1 MDIILIITSAF
12 AAISCLYISVI
23 MFSNKGRLFVNSLSY
38 LLLLLF
44 SISKFIDIGNV
55 IVNKSQFLYY
65 SNISYD
71 NFQQNFVSFLSLLVP
86 VLCLKFFTDHWKTK
100 LKKKQRFVLL
110 FLPPII
116 TILISFLFEKIYYS
130 TIIYVYYQL
139 IGLLSLFLL
148 MKNRK
153 YFIQI
158 SVFDLLFAVI
168 ITYNMFTF
176 IAYYYLFIND
186 VYLSNSILI
195 VQPLGS
201 VPLGTDNS
209 GGIIKLL
216 LNFILI
222 VLPTYILLKPNL
234 LYGDYFFNADIARSK
249 SESKNNHWSTSKNKQ
264 ILKKDLRLYKE
275 IKLDISSIIFK
286 IIKVEKNYINNKLII
301 YKIENIALLVDE
313 NTKVVEFIFN
323 YHNNLSFSKYMIKIN
338 MLKAGQLIESGY
350 LKQNS
355 VNDLAN
361 MFGYSSRSAFYS
373 KFKEFNDSA
382 PSQY

>member
-38 LLLLLF
+38 LLLLF

>member
-38 LLLLLF
+38 LLLLF
-44 SISKFIDIGNV
+44 SIAKFIDIGNV
-55 IVNKSQFLYY
+55 IVNKPQFLYY

-100 LKKKQRFVLL
+100 LNKKQRFVLL

-249 SESKNNHWSTSKNKQ
+249 SESKNNHWSSSKNKQ

>member
-1 MDIILIITSAF
+1 MDLIIIVTSAF
-12 AAISCLYISVI
+12 AAISCLYISII

-38 LLLLLF
+38 LLLLF
-44 SISKFIDIGNV
+44 SIAKFIDIGNV
-55 IVNKSQFLYY
+55 IVNKPQFLYY
-65 SNISYD
+65 LNISYN
-71 NFQQNFVSFLSLLVP
+71 NFQEYFVSFLSLLIP

-100 LKKKQRFVLL
+100 LNKKQGFVLL
-110 FLPPII
+110 FLPPVI
-116 TILISFLFEKIYYS
+116 TILTSFLFEKIYYS
-130 TIIYVYYQL
+130 TIIFVYYQL

-148 MKNRK
+148 LKNRK
-153 YFIQI
+153 YFVQN

-186 VYLSNSILI
+186 IFLSDSILI

-222 VLPTYILLKPNL
+222 VLPTYILLKPKL
-234 LYGDYFFNADIARSK
+234 LYGDYFFNADIARAK
-249 SESKNNHWSTSKNKQ
+249 SDSKNNHWSSSKTKQ
-264 ILKKDLRLYKE
+264 ILNKDLRLYKE

-301 YKIENIALLVDE
+301 YKIENIALLIDE
-313 NTKVVEFIFN
+313 NKKVVEFIFN

-338 MLKAGQLIESGY
+338 MLKAGRLIESGY
-350 LKQNS
+350 LKENS

>member
-38 LLLLLF
+38 LLLFF
-44 SISKFIDIGNV
+44 SIAKFIDIGNV
-55 IVNKSQFLYY
+55 IVDKSQFLYY
-65 SNISYD
+65 SNISYY

-234 LYGDYFFNADIARSK
+234 LYGDYFFNADIARAK
-249 SESKNNHWSTSKNKQ
+249 SDSKNNHWSTSKNKQ

>member
-38 LLLLLF
+38 LLLLF
-44 SISKFIDIGNV
+44 SIAKFIDIGNV

-65 SNISYD
+65 SNISYN

-100 LKKKQRFVLL
+100 LNKKQRFFLL

-116 TILISFLFEKIYYS
+116 TILTSFLFEKIYYS
-130 TIIYVYYQL
+130 TITYVYYQL

-195 VQPLGS
+195 VQPLGT

-222 VLPTYILLKPNL
+222 VLPTYILLKPKL
-234 LYGDYFFNADIARSK
+234 LYGDYFFNADIARAK
-249 SESKNNHWSTSKNKQ
+249 SDSKNNHWSSSKNKQ
-264 ILKKDLRLYKE
+264 ILKKDVRLYKE

-301 YKIENIALLVDE
+301 YKIENIALLIDE

>member
-38 LLLLLF
+38 LLLLF

-65 SNISYD
+65 SNISYY

-100 LKKKQRFVLL
+100 LNKKQEFVLL

-130 TIIYVYYQL
+130 TIIYVYYQI
-139 IGLLSLFLL
+139 IGLLSFFLL

-195 VQPLGS
+195 VQPMGS
-201 VPLGTDNS
+201 VPIGTDNS

-234 LYGDYFFNADIARSK
+234 LYGDYFFNADIARTK
-249 SESKNNHWSTSKNKQ
+249 SESKNNHWSSSKNKQ

-301 YKIENIALLVDE
+301 YKIENIALLIDE

>member
-23 MFSNKGRLFVNSLSY
+23 MFSNKGKLFVNSLSY
-38 LLLLLF
+38 LLLLF
-44 SISKFIDIGNV
+44 SIAKFIDIGNV

-65 SNISYD
+65 LNISYN

-100 LKKKQRFVLL
+100 LNKKQRFFFL

-186 VYLSNSILI
+186 AYLSNSILI

-216 LNFILI
+216 LNLILI
-222 VLPTYILLKPNL
+222 VLPTYILLKPKL
-234 LYGDYFFNADIARSK
+234 LYGDYFFNADIDRAK
-249 SESKNNHWSTSKNKQ
+249 SDSKNNHWSSSKNKQ
-264 ILKKDLRLYKE
+264 ILKKDVRLYKE

-301 YKIENIALLVDE
+301 YKIENIALLIDE

>member
-1 MDIILIITSAF
+1 MDLIIIVTSAF
-12 AAISCLYISVI
+12 AAISCLYISII

-38 LLLLLF
+38 LLLLF
-44 SISKFIDIGNV
+44 SIAKFIDIGNV
-55 IVNKSQFLYY
+55 IVNKPQFLYY
-65 SNISYD
+65 LNISYN
-71 NFQQNFVSFLSLLVP
+71 NFQEYFVSFLSLLVP

-100 LKKKQRFVLL
+100 LNKKQGFVLL
-110 FLPPII
+110 FLPPVI
-116 TILISFLFEKIYYS
+116 TILTSFIFEKIYYS
-130 TIIYVYYQL
+130 TIIFVYYQL

-148 MKNRK
+148 LKNRK
-153 YFIQI
+153 YFVQN

-186 VYLSNSILI
+186 IFLSDSILI

-222 VLPTYILLKPNL
+222 VLPTYILLKPKL
-234 LYGDYFFNADIARSK
+234 LYGDYFFNADIARAK
-249 SESKNNHWSTSKNKQ
+249 SDSKNNHWSSSKTKQ
-264 ILKKDLRLYKE
+264 ILNKDLRLYKE
-275 IKLDISSIIFK
+275 IKLNISSIIFK
-286 IIKVEKNYINNKLII
+286 IIQVEKNYINNKLII
-301 YKIENIALLVDE
+301 YKIENIALLIDE
-313 NTKVVEFIFN
+313 NKKVVEFIFN

-338 MLKAGQLIESGY
+338 MLKAGRLIESGY
-350 LKQNS
+350 LKENS

>member
-38 LLLLLF
+38 LLLFF
-44 SISKFIDIGNV
+44 SIAKFIDIGNV
-55 IVNKSQFLYY
+55 IVDKSQFLYY
-65 SNISYD
+65 SNISYY

-130 TIIYVYYQL
+130 TIIYVYYQI
-139 IGLLSLFLL
+139 IGLLSFFLL

-249 SESKNNHWSTSKNKQ
+249 SESKNNHWSSSKNKQ

>member
-38 LLLLLF
+38 LLLLF

-65 SNISYD
+65 SNISYY

-100 LKKKQRFVLL
+100 LNKKQRFVLL

>member
-38 LLLLLF
+38 LLLFF
-44 SISKFIDIGNV
+44 SIAKFIDIGYV
-55 IVNKSQFLYY
+55 IVDKSQFLYY
-65 SNISYD
+65 SNISYY

>member
-38 LLLLLF
+38 LLLLF
-44 SISKFIDIGNV
+44 SIAKFIDIGNV

-65 SNISYD
+65 SNISYN

-100 LKKKQRFVLL
+100 LNKKQRFFLL

-116 TILISFLFEKIYYS
+116 TILTSFLFEKIYYS

-195 VQPLGS
+195 VQPLGT

-216 LNFILI
+216 LNLILI
-222 VLPTYILLKPNL
+222 VLPTYILLKPKL

-249 SESKNNHWSTSKNKQ
+249 SDSKNNHWSTSKNKQ

>member
-38 LLLLLF
+38 LLLFF
-44 SISKFIDIGNV
+44 SIAKFIDIGNV
-55 IVNKSQFLYY
+55 IVDKSQFLYY
-65 SNISYD
+65 SNISYY

-234 LYGDYFFNADIARSK
+234 LYGDYFFNADIARAK
-249 SESKNNHWSTSKNKQ
+249 SDSKNNHWSTSKNKQ

-275 IKLDISSIIFK
+275 IKLDISSVIFK

>member
-38 LLLLLF
+38 LLLFF
-44 SISKFIDIGNV
+44 SIAKFIDIGNV
-55 IVNKSQFLYY
+55 IVDKSQFLYY
-65 SNISYD
+65 SNISYY

-168 ITYNMFTF
+168 MTYNMFTF

-301 YKIENIALLVDE
+301 YKIENIALLIDE

>member
-1 MDIILIITSAF
+1 MDIIITVTSAF

-38 LLLLLF
+38 LLLLF
-44 SISKFIDIGNV
+44 SIAKFIDIGNV
-55 IVNKSQFLYY
+55 IVNKPQFLYY

-100 LKKKQRFVLL
+100 LNKKQVFILL

-116 TILISFLFEKIYYS
+116 TIFMSFLFEKIYYS
-130 TIIYVYYQL
+130 TIIFVYYQL
-139 IGLLSLFLL
+139 IGLLSLSLL
-148 MKNRK
+148 MINRK
-153 YFIQI
+153 YFIHN

-222 VLPTYILLKPNL
+222 VLPTYILLKPKL
-234 LYGDYFFNADIARSK
+234 LYGDYFFNADIARTK
-249 SESKNNHWSTSKNKQ
+249 SGSKNNHWSSSKNKQ

-301 YKIENIALLVDE
+301 YKIENIALLIDE

>member
-38 LLLLLF
+38 LLLLF

-65 SNISYD
+65 LNISYD

-234 LYGDYFFNADIARSK
+234 LYGDYFFNADIARAK
-249 SESKNNHWSTSKNKQ
+249 SDSKNNHWSTSKNKQ

-301 YKIENIALLVDE
+301 YKIENIALLIDE

>member
-38 LLLLLF
+38 LLLFF
-44 SISKFIDIGNV
+44 SIAKFIDIGNV
-55 IVNKSQFLYY
+55 IVDKSQFLYY

-249 SESKNNHWSTSKNKQ
+249 SESKNNHWSSSKNKQ

>member
-38 LLLLLF
+38 LLLLF
-44 SISKFIDIGNV
+44 SIAKFIDIGNV
-55 IVNKSQFLYY
+55 TVNKSQFLYY

-100 LKKKQRFVLL
+100 LNNKQGFVLL

-195 VQPLGS
+195 VKPLGS

-222 VLPTYILLKPNL
+222 VLPTYILLKPKL

>member
-38 LLLLLF
+38 LLLLF

-55 IVNKSQFLYY
+55 IVDKSQFLYY
-65 SNISYD
+65 SNISYY

-130 TIIYVYYQL
+130 TIIYVYYQI

>member
-1 MDIILIITSAF
+1 MDIIITVTSAF

-38 LLLLLF
+38 LLLLF
-44 SISKFIDIGNV
+44 SIAKFIDIGNV
-55 IVNKSQFLYY
+55 IVNKPQFLYY

-100 LKKKQRFVLL
+100 LNKKQVFILL

-116 TILISFLFEKIYYS
+116 TIFMSFLFEKIYYS
-130 TIIYVYYQL
+130 TIIFVYYQL
-139 IGLLSLFLL
+139 IGLLSLSLL
-148 MKNRK
+148 MINRK
-153 YFIQI
+153 YFIHN

-222 VLPTYILLKPNL
+222 VLPTYILLKPKL
-234 LYGDYFFNADIARSK
+234 LYGDYFFNADIARTK
-249 SESKNNHWSTSKNKQ
+249 SDSKNNHWSSSKNKQ

-301 YKIENIALLVDE
+301 YKIENIALLIDE

>member
-38 LLLLLF
+38 LLLFF
-44 SISKFIDIGNV
+44 SIAKFIDIGNV
-55 IVNKSQFLYY
+55 IVDKSQFLYY
-65 SNISYD
+65 SNISYY

-130 TIIYVYYQL
+130 TIIYVYYQI
-139 IGLLSLFLL
+139 IGLLSFFLL

-249 SESKNNHWSTSKNKQ
+249 SESKNNHWSSSKNKQ

-301 YKIENIALLVDE
+301 YKIENIALLINE

>member
-38 LLLLLF
+38 LLLLF

-65 SNISYD
+65 SNISYY

-186 VYLSNSILI
+186 IFLSNSILI

-249 SESKNNHWSTSKNKQ
+249 SESKNNHWSSSKNKQ

>member
-38 LLLLLF
+38 LLLFF
-44 SISKFIDIGNV
+44 SIAKFIDIGNV
-55 IVNKSQFLYY
+55 IVDKSQFLYY
-65 SNISYD
+65 SNISYY

-100 LKKKQRFVLL
+100 LNKKQRFVLL

-234 LYGDYFFNADIARSK
+234 LYGDYFFNADIARAK
-249 SESKNNHWSTSKNKQ
+249 SDSKNNHWSTSKNKQ

>member
-38 LLLLLF
+38 LLLLF
-44 SISKFIDIGNV
+44 SIAKFIDIGNV

-65 SNISYD
+65 SNISYN

-100 LKKKQRFVLL
+100 LNKKQRFFLL

-116 TILISFLFEKIYYS
+116 TILTSFLFEKIYYS
-130 TIIYVYYQL
+130 TITYVYYQL

-195 VQPLGS
+195 VQPLGT

-216 LNFILI
+216 LNLILI
-222 VLPTYILLKPNL
+222 VLPTYILLKPKL
-234 LYGDYFFNADIARSK
+234 LYGDYFFNADIARAK
-249 SESKNNHWSTSKNKQ
+249 SDSKNNHWSSSKNKQ
-264 ILKKDLRLYKE
+264 ILKKDVRLYKE

-301 YKIENIALLVDE
+301 YKIENIALLIDE

>member
-38 LLLLLF
+38 LLLFF
-44 SISKFIDIGNV
+44 SIAKFIDIGNV

-65 SNISYD
+65 LNISYD

-100 LKKKQRFVLL
+100 LNKKQRFVLL

-234 LYGDYFFNADIARSK
+234 LYGDYFFNADIARAK
-249 SESKNNHWSTSKNKQ
+249 SDSKNNHWSTSKNKQ

>member
-1 MDIILIITSAF
+1 MDLIIIVTSAF
-12 AAISCLYISVI
+12 AAISCLYISII

-38 LLLLLF
+38 LLLLF
-44 SISKFIDIGNV
+44 SIAKFIYIGNV
-55 IVNKSQFLYY
+55 IVNKPQFLYY
-65 SNISYD
+65 LNISYN
-71 NFQQNFVSFLSLLVP
+71 NFQEYFVSFLSLLVP

-100 LKKKQRFVLL
+100 LNKKQGFVLL
-110 FLPPII
+110 FLPPVI
-116 TILISFLFEKIYYS
+116 TILTSFLFEKIYYS
-130 TIIYVYYQL
+130 TIIFVYYQL

-148 MKNRK
+148 LKNRK
-153 YFIQI
+153 YFVQN

-186 VYLSNSILI
+186 IFLSDSILI
-195 VQPLGS
+195 VQPMGS
-201 VPLGTDNS
+201 VPIGTDNS

-222 VLPTYILLKPNL
+222 VLPTYILLKPKL
-234 LYGDYFFNADIARSK
+234 LYGDYFFNADIARAK
-249 SESKNNHWSTSKNKQ
+249 SDSKNNHWSSSKTKQ
-264 ILKKDLRLYKE
+264 ILNKDLRLYKE
-275 IKLDISSIIFK
+275 IKFDISSIIFK

-301 YKIENIALLVDE
+301 YKIENIALLIDE
-313 NTKVVEFIFN
+313 NKKVVEFIFN

-350 LKQNS
+350 LKENS

>member
-1 MDIILIITSAF
+1 MDVILIITSAF

-38 LLLLLF
+38 LLLLF

-100 LKKKQRFVLL
+100 LNKKQRFVLL

-249 SESKNNHWSTSKNKQ
+249 SESKNNHWSSSKNKQ

>member
-38 LLLLLF
+38 LLLLF

-100 LKKKQRFVLL
+100 LNKKQRFVLL

>member
-1 MDIILIITSAF
+1 MDLIIIVTSAF
-12 AAISCLYISVI
+12 AAISCLYISII

-38 LLLLLF
+38 LLLLF
-44 SISKFIDIGNV
+44 SIAKFIDIGNV
-55 IVNKSQFLYY
+55 IVNKPQFLYY
-65 SNISYD
+65 LNISYN
-71 NFQQNFVSFLSLLVP
+71 NFQEYFVSLLSLLVP

-100 LKKKQRFVLL
+100 LNKKQGFILL
-110 FLPPII
+110 FLPPVI
-116 TILISFLFEKIYYS
+116 TILTSFLFEKIYYS
-130 TIIYVYYQL
+130 TIIFVYYQL

-148 MKNRK
+148 LKNRK
-153 YFIQI
+153 YFVQN

-186 VYLSNSILI
+186 IFLSNSILI

-222 VLPTYILLKPNL
+222 VLPTYILLKPKL
-234 LYGDYFFNADIARSK
+234 LYGDYFFNADIARAK
-249 SESKNNHWSTSKNKQ
+249 SDSKNNHWSSTKNKQ
-264 ILKKDLRLYKE
+264 ILKKDLRLYRE

-301 YKIENIALLVDE
+301 YKIENIALLIDE
-313 NTKVVEFIFN
+313 NKKVVEFIFN

-350 LKQNS
+350 LKENS

-373 KFKEFNDSA
+373 KFKEFNDSS

>member
-38 LLLLLF
+38 LLLLF

-130 TIIYVYYQL
+130 TIIYVYYQI
-139 IGLLSLFLL
+139 IGLLSFFLL

>member
-38 LLLLLF
+38 LLLFF
-44 SISKFIDIGNV
+44 SIAKFIDIGNV

-130 TIIYVYYQL
+130 TIIYVYYQI
-139 IGLLSLFLL
+139 IGLLSFFLL

>member
-38 LLLLLF
+38 LLLLF
-44 SISKFIDIGNV
+44 SIAKFIDIGNV

-100 LKKKQRFVLL
+100 LNKKQRFVLL

>member
-38 LLLLLF
+38 LLLLF

-55 IVNKSQFLYY
+55 IVDKSQFLYY
-65 SNISYD
+65 SNISYY

>member
-38 LLLLLF
+38 LLLFF
-44 SISKFIDIGNV
+44 SIAKFIDIGNV
-55 IVNKSQFLYY
+55 IVDKSQFLYY

-100 LKKKQRFVLL
+100 LNKKQRFVLL

-249 SESKNNHWSTSKNKQ
+249 SESKNNHWSSSKNKQ

>member
-1 MDIILIITSAF
+1 MDIIITITSAF
-12 AAISCLYISVI
+12 AAISCLYISII

-38 LLLLLF
+38 LLLLF
-44 SISKFIDIGNV
+44 SIAKFIDIGNV
-55 IVNKSQFLYY
+55 IVNKPQFLYY
-65 SNISYD
+65 SNVSYE
-71 NFQQNFVSFLSLLVP
+71 NFQQYFVSFLSLLVP

-100 LKKKQRFVLL
+100 LNNKQGFVLL

-153 YFIQI
+153 YFIQM
-158 SVFDLLFAVI
+158 SAFDLLFAVI

-222 VLPTYILLKPNL
+222 VLPTYILLKPKL

-249 SESKNNHWSTSKNKQ
+249 SESKNNHWSSSKNKQ